1 MKHCC
6 EFVGLS
12 HDCFNTREIATS
24 VKVTRKVLNSKEVQ
38 NPSNWRKFKLCER
51 RAKFRDPTPQ

>member
-1 MKHCC
+1 MKHYC

-24 VKVTRKVLNSKEVQ
+24 VKITQKVLNSKEVQ
-38 NPSNWRKFKLCER
+38 NPSNRRNFKLCER
-51 RAKFRDPTPQ
+51 TAKIRDPTPQ